1 MKIVICAASKT
12 GTKEALRLRLWDD
25 LDDVIDRLDKLCE
38 DGQMAASVGRVVIEE
53 QNVAYE
59 VVGALASPNPATLR
73 DFGRGFDMMIHQNK
87 GKRLRGKKYGKYATA
102 IADGRKEVLR
112 PAVDRL
118 DIIHRDTGILVA
130 VLTRSGEGASAEP
143 VVTEVRHVRFQH
155 LSNDT
160 VTLSL
165 DSNLANASAEI

>member
-53 QNVAYE
+53 QNVTYE

-73 DFGRGFDMMIHQNK
+73 DFGRGFDMLIHQNK
-87 GKRLRGKKYGKYATA
+87 GKPLRVKKYGKYATA
-102 IADGRKEVLR
+102 IADDVGREEVLR

-143 VVTEVRHVRFQH
+143 VVTEVRHVRFQC

-160 VTLSL
+160 R
-165 DSNLANASAEI
+165 DALA

>member
-1 MKIVICAASKT
+1 MKIVICAAAKT
-12 GTKEALRLRLWDD
+12 AKEVASRLRPWDD
-25 LDDVIDRLDKLCE
+25 LDDIIDRLDKLCE
-38 DGQMAASVGRVVIEE
+38 EGQMAASVRRVVIEE
-53 QNVAYE
+53 QNVTYE
-59 VVGALASPNPATLR
+59 VGALASPNPATLR

-143 VVTEVRHVRFQH
+143 VVTEVRHVRFQC

-160 VTLSL
+160 R
-165 DSNLANASAEI
+165 DALA